1 MEDPMFRPALSL
13 LIGLIFT
20 VSCTPAGGDDDDA
33 PNCADG
39 AELND
44 VQLSG
49 LTYVDADGG
58 DASIHDNSFDDQEDS
73 PIAEVSVR
81 LFGPEGVSEG
91 SSCAEGDFHFGDL
104 SDGAYVV
111 APELDVDGNCM
122 QRNCTKR
129 FPEAIAEGSVKIVT
143 MGDSVPVQG
152 DPVLFPARL
161 ATLLGDIADITNTNV
176 AVGGTVSSQWLPGT
190 SHFDNRLSPEIADA
204 DVVVMSI
211 GGNDIMA
218 SLDVAALQD
227 PEGTVEATYEL
238 VEQIAENVRSIVGG
252 IREINADIDIIY
264 CIYVDYGQA
273 AVFPWD
279 WVGNLVGQDAITSV
293 LRTARESLSVE
304 EDILI
309 ADLFGASHELD
320 DPLDDYLADM
330 LHFNDLGHTLY
341 AEEVF
346 LTLGG
351 ALIGDSPLGGQPR
364 NNIGL
369 SPTWSLASD

>member
-1 MEDPMFRPALSL
+1 MSRSALLLLASLILMF
-13 LIGLIFT
+13 G
-20 VSCTPAGGDDDDA
+20 CTPTDDDDDPA
-33 PNCADG
+33 ACSDG
-39 AELND
+39 SDLTEI
-44 VQLSG
+44 QLSG
-49 LTYVDADGG
+49 LTYRDADSA
-58 DASIHDNSFDDQEDS
+58 DATIHENSFDDSADI
-73 PIAEVSVR
+73 PIVGASVR
-81 LFGPEGVSEG
+81 LFGPDGLSEG
-91 SSCAEGDFHFGDL
+91 SSCEGGDFHFGDL
-104 SDGAYVV
+104 STGAYVV
-111 APELDVDGNCM
+111 APELDVNGNCM

-190 SHFDNRLSPEIADA
+190 SHFDNRLRPELDDA

-218 SLDVAALQD
+218 SLDAGALQD

-238 VEQIAENVRSIVGG
+238 VEQIAENVRSIVDGM
-252 IREINADIDIIY
+252 REINPNIDVVY

-279 WVGNLVGQDAITSV
+279 WVGNLVGQEAITSV

-309 ADLFGASHELD
+309 ADLFGASHGLE

-330 LHFNDLGHTLY
+330 LHFNNRGHSLY

-351 ALIGDSPLGGQPR
+351 ALLGDSPLSGDAR
-364 NNIGL
+364 SDIGL
-369 SPTWSLASD
+369 EKSWSLAPD